1 MTRYHCTALTALA
14 LLICAG
20 CATPQRRAEI
30 PCGKWS
36 GSGSFVAYGR
46 SDKAAEGT
54 PPDILD
60 HGTYATH
67 LTISQSAFEGQ
78 PTTRLEILS
87 PHGEYEHMEGDRT
100 HLVAHLWRDAT
111 LDDDTLALYR
121 LIALGMS
128 FDDKE
133 PHLEKAEQ
141 NKRQY
146 ATCISIDGDLVL
158 CVRYLE
164 GFADTFRFHGDDVW
178 KDGSYSPEPPEGL
191 IQWSE
196 RLDRKR

>member
-1 MTRYHCTALTALA
+1 MRVA
-14 LLICAG
+14 
-20 CATPQRRAEI
+20 RRHNGDAEI

-36 GSGSFVAYGR
+36 GNGSFVAYGR

-60 HGTYATH
+60 HGTYDTH

-87 PHGEYEHMEGDRT
+87 PRGEYEHMEGDRT

-133 PHLEKAEQ
+133 PHLEKAEP

-146 ATCISIDGDLVL
+146 ATCLKHRRRP
-158 CVRYLE
+158 CPVRALP
-164 GFADTFRFHGDDVW
+164 R
-178 KDGSYSPEPPEGL
+178 GL
-191 IQWSE
+191 
-196 RLDRKR
+196 RRYVPLPRR